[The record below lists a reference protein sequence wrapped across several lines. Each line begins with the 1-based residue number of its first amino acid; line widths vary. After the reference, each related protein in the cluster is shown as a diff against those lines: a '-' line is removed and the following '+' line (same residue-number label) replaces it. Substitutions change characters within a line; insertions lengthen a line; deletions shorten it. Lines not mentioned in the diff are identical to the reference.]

1 MIFLFLLF
9 FFSFSDCRVIDS
21 DSLDPNDVIIVRF
34 KKDVTPKT
42 AKDSLSEILKLPPD
56 QIFIAKHE
64 SEDNTI
70 SFTVSK
76 TNGTALTKESILA
89 LLSKSKALSVV
100 SEQPAETTQTSP
112 EKGFWEKPWFVVVA
126 AIIAGIVVFLIMVPP
141 IYLCI
146 KKRKGGELE
155 KIDSQIVKRYDTMGR
170 DGSIQSRRKLAPQ
183 ALTLT
188 PLSHQSTESSD
199 SDSSPPGIKEA
210 LQSRTNPLTPLQ
222 LRQRLDNPALL
233 YAEFSSMPT
242 NEETRTV
249 KKSSMKNRY
258 KGVLPNIH
266 TRVKLKTAE
275 IPEDYI
281 NANYLKGYKGLPR
294 VYIGTQ
300 GPLKNTVNDFWR
312 LVWQENVN
320 TIVMITKLQEKGRN
334 KCSIYWPESVGTYG
348 SYTVTVR
355 DSTEYEGF
363 TVTSML
369 ITDGLEV
376 HRLCHLWMWSWPDQ
390 GVPDS
395 SRTLLAVL
403 SCVHGIWQVGS
414 SPLVVHCSAG
424 LGRTGCFIAVD
435 IGIQAIKHD
444 RVVDVLK
451 IVASMRLD
459 RGGMVQTLEQYE
471 FIHRALLR
479 HEVSIRN
486 KNRYK
491 GLRQASFSHEGP
503 PEALYG
509 QGVPRRMS
517 FYKPSYTSHALDI
530 ASTSL
535 PTYISPLLSADHL
548 EIPSPD
554 SPKPPSL
561 LQLSQL
567 MEKSS
572 KRKLFK
578 RTTAVDFSSDV
589 NYIPHSPPKHS
600 PPKHPP
606 KHAATV
612 GEEASP
618 DQFLKTPSSLTK
630 SSFSLDLGRVDKA
643 EKQPLPRS
651 ASEDTPEYG
660 PESPQ
665 EPFSSK
671 SINMPYFTFDFEP
684 IPEPESPLNGASG
697 LRRQSP
703 CDSPI
708 LISS

>member
-1 MIFLFLLF
+1 MIVLTFIFLFL
-9 FFSFSDCRVIDS
+9 FSDCRVINDN
-21 DSLDPNDVIIVRF
+21 DPEPNDVIIVKFHNRI
-34 KKDVTPKT
+34 TPKA
-42 AKDSLSEILKLPPD
+42 AKNALSDILKIPPG

-64 SEDNTI
+64 SNNNTI
-70 SFTVSK
+70 SFTVSQ
-76 TNGTALTKESILA
+76 TDDNNLTQEGIIA
-89 LLSKSKALSVV
+89 LLSTSPLLTIVNDKD
-100 SEQPAETTQTSP
+100 AETTTAFPSAQ
-112 EKGFWEKPWFVVVA
+112 FWTKPWVVVIA
-126 AIIAGIVVFLIMVPP
+126 AIVAGLVVFLIMVPP
-141 IYLCI
+141 IYLCL
-146 KKRKGGELE
+146 KKRKGEELE
-155 KIDSQIVKRYDTMGR
+155 KIDSRIVKRYDTMGR
-170 DGSIQSRRKLAPQ
+170 DGSIQSRRKLAPNT
-183 ALTLT
+183 LTLT
-188 PLSHQSTESSD
+188 PLTQQSTESSD

-266 TRVKLKTAE
+266 TRVKLKTVGL
-275 IPEDYI
+275 PDDYI

-312 LVWQENVN
+312 MIWQENVN

-334 KCSIYWPESVGTYG
+334 KCAIYWPDSVGTYG
-348 SYTVTVR
+348 KYTVTVR

-369 ITDGLEV
+369 ITDGVEV

-403 SCVHGIWQVGS
+403 SCVHSIWQIGS

-435 IGIQAIKHD
+435 IGIQALKHD

-479 HEVSIRN
+479 HEVSTRN

-503 PEALYG
+503 PEALYA
-509 QGVPRRMS
+509 QGVSRRMS
-517 FYKPSYTSHALDI
+517 YYKSSYTSHALDI

-535 PTYISPLLSADHL
+535 PTYISPLLAADHP

-589 NYIPHSPPKHS
+589 NYIEHSPPKHS
-600 PPKHPP
+600 PPKHASSVCVPD
-606 KHAATV
+606 
-612 GEEASP
+612 ESSP
-618 DQFLKTPSSLTK
+618 DQFLKTPPNLTK
-630 SSFSLDLGRVDKA
+630 SSFSLDLGRLEKA

-660 PESPQ
+660 AESPR

-671 SINMPYFTFDFEP
+671 SINMPYFTFDFET
-684 IPEPESPLNGASG
+684 IPEPESPLNVTGG
-697 LRRQSP
+697 LGSSAAGSP
-703 CDSPI
+703 VVINS
-708 LISS
+708 